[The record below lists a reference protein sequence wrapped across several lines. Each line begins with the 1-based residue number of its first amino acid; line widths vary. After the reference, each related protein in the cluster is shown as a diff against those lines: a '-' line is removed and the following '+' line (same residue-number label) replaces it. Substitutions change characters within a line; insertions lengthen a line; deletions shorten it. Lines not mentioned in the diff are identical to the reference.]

1 MNTKQKET
9 QEDIELLLPW
19 HAAGTLSRRDA
30 ARVDQA
36 LANDNE
42 LAARY
47 ELVREELGDTIDI
60 HLGGADVRV
69 DYAAALEW
77 FFHAAEHGSAQAMFN
92 IGTRY
97 ALGQGVARDE
107 IEAFKWFELAAK
119 EGIGG
124 LRDSAAIARIN
135 LAARLTPVQVQMA
148 SLRAQSWIR
157 MHRADRVQ

>member
-1 MNTKQKET
+1 MN
-9 QEDIELLLPW
+9 
-19 HAAGTLSRRDA
+19 AAGEIYLG
-30 ARVDQA
+30 
-36 LANDNE
+36 
-42 LAARY
+42 RY
-47 ELVREELGDTIDI
+47 DI
-60 HLGGADVRV
+60 HV

-119 EGIGG
+119 EGIGS

-148 SLRAQSWIR
+148 SVRAQTWIKT
-157 MHRADRVQ
+157 HRAERIQ